1 MTHEEIEEKMD
12 ELARKYV
19 EPHDKKIIE
28 ELYELAREL
37 EKMDKER
44 RARASFWPSLV
55 LRRRS
60 CEWQSTFVRT
70 LYRGFTER

>member
-1 MTHEEIEEKMD
+1 MTREEIQKRMD
-12 ELARKYV
+12 ELAWKYV
-19 EPHDKKIIE
+19 ATHDHKIIE

-44 RARASFWPSLV
+44 NDRASFWPSLA
-55 LRRRS
+55 LRKLS

>member
-1 MTHEEIEEKMD
+1 MD
-12 ELARKYV
+12 ELVRKHV
-19 EPHDKKIIE
+19 EAHDKKIIE

-37 EKMDKER
+37 EKMDKDREG
-44 RARASFWPSLV
+44 RASFWPSLS

-70 LYRGFTER
+70 LYRGFTDR